1 MAFISFFSKD
11 LSSLINDFT
20 ICYCSNQISNNWG
33 DTEIPVH
40 TGEAVSDGFANMF
53 SVGIAAS
60 ILGVADDNVNAEDN
74 KKDEVL
80 KVSVTWKSVRILLTI
95 QHDS

>member
-1 MAFISFFSKD
+1 V
-11 LSSLINDFT
+11 
-20 ICYCSNQISNNWG
+20 
-33 DTEIPVH
+33 E
-40 TGEAVSDGFANMF
+40 
-53 SVGIAAS
+53 IAAS